1 MNRIIGLLKN
11 WTLPISITL
20 GTLIFISFHSVRFL
34 APFKG
39 ITEAFVNQ
47 FIPLLVF
54 TMLFFTFCKI
64 NPAHMQVKRWHI
76 ILVVFQ
82 LLSCIAIGAILYF
95 IPTFPYRIPAEGA
108 MVCLIAPTA
117 TAAAVITGKLGG
129 NEASLTSY
137 TILSNLAAAFSIPI
151 IFPLIEGKG
160 DASFI
165 HQLMLI
171 SRQVFP
177 LLILPF
183 FVAWGIRIFVPKLL
197 NVILR
202 YCGSVAF
209 YLWGLALMVVVGQT
223 LRSIVNSDAGVSM
236 IITLSAVGFVA
247 CCVQFAA
254 GKIIG
259 GRYKDRISGGQGL
272 GQKNTV
278 FAIWISYTY
287 LIPVSSIAPGS
298 YILWQNIINS
308 WQLWYYN
315 KTHNAKLR
323 NIHIHS

>member
-1 MNRIIGLLKN
+1 MKN
-11 WTLPISITL
+11 WTLPISISL
-20 GTLIFISFHSVRFL
+20 GTLVFLAFHSVRFL

-54 TMLFFTFCKI
+54 AMLFFTFCKI

-82 LLSCIAIGAILYF
+82 LLSCITIGAILYL
-95 IPTFPYRIPAEGA
+95 IPAFPYRIPAEGA

-160 DASFI
+160 DAAFI
-165 HQLMLI
+165 HQLILI

-183 FVAWGIRIFVPKLL
+183 FVAWGIRIFVPTLL

-223 LRSIVNSDAGVSM
+223 LRSIVNSDAGVPM
-236 IITLSAVGFVA
+236 IITLSM
-247 CCVQFAA
+247 
-254 GKIIG
+254 
-259 GRYKDRISGGQGL
+259 
-272 GQKNTV
+272 
-278 FAIWISYTY
+278 
-287 LIPVSSIAPGS
+287 
-298 YILWQNIINS
+298 
-308 WQLWYYN
+308 
-315 KTHNAKLR
+315 
-323 NIHIHS
+323 